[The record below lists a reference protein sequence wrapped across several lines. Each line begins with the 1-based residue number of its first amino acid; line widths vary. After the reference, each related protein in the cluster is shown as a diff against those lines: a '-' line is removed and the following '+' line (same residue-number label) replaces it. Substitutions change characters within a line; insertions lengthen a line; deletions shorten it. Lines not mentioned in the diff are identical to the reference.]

1 MNVTTIYK
9 GQSAQYLLTVAL
21 NYYNYRQYK
30 MYKIVV
36 NNKNN
41 YNEALKM
48 MGTKLWIKQKLID

>member
-48 MGTKLWIKQKLID
+48 MGTKL